1 MAKVI
6 VAVAIVSVALILSAG
21 LYTLWVG
28 GDTSRTWS
36 NRLMRWRVL
45 AQFVAIIIIML
56 VLYATSPH

>member
-1 MAKVI
+1 MAKV
-6 VAVAIVSVALILSAG
+6 VVAIAIIFVALILSAG

-28 GDTSRTWS
+28 GDTAKSWS